1 MRAEPF
7 QIQNFINGEFVEP
20 ISGRYLDNVEPA
32 TGKPYSQVA
41 DSDAHD
47 VDLAVA
53 AAEKAFSDWSKK
65 TAAERSDFLLR
76 IAGLVERDLEKFAR
90 AESIDTGKP
99 IALARSLDI
108 PRAVANFR
116 FFATAILH
124 TESEAHI
131 TDNIAFNYTLRQPRG
146 IAGLISPWNLPLYL
160 LSWKI
165 APAIAVGNTAIAKPS
180 ELTPM
185 TAYMLCEV
193 AREVGLPNGVLNVVH
208 GTGPNV
214 GSAITA
220 HPKINTISFTGGTAT
235 GRKVAEACAPLFKK
249 VSLELG
255 GKNPNIIFAD
265 ADLDAAIAGS
275 VRSSF
280 ANQGQVCLCGSRLF
294 VERSAYKN
302 FVERFIDKA
311 SQLCLGDPLDEKTE
325 QGAIVNKTQLEKVK
339 FYVDLAQKE
348 GGKIALGGSA
358 PQAPNERCR
367 EGYFFQPTVITGL
380 SVSCRTNREEIFGPV
395 ITITPFDSEEEVIDH
410 ANDVEYGLSSSV
422 WTQNLSRAHRVAERI
437 NTGTVWVNCWLV
449 RDLRVPFGGM
459 KQSGVGREGGE
470 EALALLHRAKKCLH
484 REVRYLS
491 YENRAEV
498 EDLIARLRGYLW
510 HTSSLEG
517 FRQIH
522 AQNAIKVNRG
532 DLPKAYSQSQY
543 SNCLEE
549 GGISLFD
556 LITHRDRD
564 LIGEDLLLLDKWPGV
579 MFRHTPTVF
588 LGMELS
594 SIASNLLFYP
604 ELKRRRGLG
613 GIIPRIE
620 VCHVGDISLDLVKK
634 IGLWVEAKPT
644 DILFYRDV
652 DDAIGALAPKETQ

>member
-1 MRAEPF
+1 VRLDFPVRTKPP
-7 QIQNFINGEFVEP
+7 QIQNFIDGRFVEP
-20 ISGRYLDNVEPA
+20 IGGHYLDNIEPA

-41 DSDAHD
+41 DSDARD
-47 VDLAVA
+47 VDVAVA
-53 AAEKAFSDWSKK
+53 AADKAFCDWSKK
-65 TAAERSDFLLR
+65 TAAERSNFLLR
-76 IAGLVERDLEKFAR
+76 IAELIQRDLDKFAR
-90 AESIDTGKP
+90 AESINTGKP
-99 IALARSLDI
+99 ISLARSLDI

-131 TDNIAFNYTLRQPRG
+131 TDNVAFNYTLRQPRG
-146 IAGLISPWNLPLYL
+146 IAGLIAPWNLPLYL

-185 TAYMLCEV
+185 TAYMLCEI
-193 AREVGLPNGVLNVVH
+193 AREAGLPNGVLNVVH

-220 HPKINTISFTGGTAT
+220 HPKINTISFTGGTVT

-265 ADLDAAIAGS
+265 ADLDAAVAGT

-280 ANQGQVCLCGSRLF
+280 ANQGQVCLCGSRVF
-294 VERSAYKN
+294 VERSAYKD
-302 FVERFIDKA
+302 FVERFIERTR
-311 SQLCLGDPLDEKTE
+311 QLCLDDPLDEKTE
-325 QGAIVNKTQLEKVK
+325 QGAIVNKTQLDKVK

-348 GGKIALGGSA
+348 GGKLALGGSA
-358 PQAPNERCR
+358 PEAPNERCR
-367 EGYFFQPTVITGL
+367 DGYFFQPTVITDL

-395 ITITPFDSEEEVIDH
+395 VTITPFDSEEEVINY

-470 EALALLHRAKKCLH
+470 EALRFFTEPKNVCIAK
-484 REVRYLS
+484 
-491 YENRAEV
+491 
-498 EDLIARLRGYLW
+498 
-510 HTSSLEG
+510 
-517 FRQIH
+517 
-522 AQNAIKVNRG
+522 
-532 DLPKAYSQSQY
+532 
-543 SNCLEE
+543 
-549 GGISLFD
+549 
-556 LITHRDRD
+556 
-564 LIGEDLLLLDKWPGV
+564 
-579 MFRHTPTVF
+579 
-588 LGMELS
+588 
-594 SIASNLLFYP
+594 
-604 ELKRRRGLG
+604 
-613 GIIPRIE
+613 
-620 VCHVGDISLDLVKK
+620 
-634 IGLWVEAKPT
+634 
-644 DILFYRDV
+644 
-652 DDAIGALAPKETQ
+652 

>member
-1 MRAEPF
+1 MTKTPEN
-7 QIQNFINGEFVEP
+7 IQNFIDGQFVEP
-20 ISGRYLDNVEPA
+20 LGGRYLDNVEPA
-32 TGKPYSQVA
+32 TGKAYSQVA
-41 DSDAHD
+41 DSDARD

-53 AAEKAFSDWSKK
+53 AAAKAFIEWSRTSGSD
-65 TAAERSDFLLR
+65 RSRILLR
-76 IAGLVERDLEKFAR
+76 IADFIERDLEKLAR

-99 IALARSLDI
+99 ISLARTLDI
-108 PRAVANFR
+108 PRAASNFR

-124 TESEAHI
+124 TETEAHI
-131 TDNIAFNYTLRQPRG
+131 TDNVSFNYTLRQPRG

-165 APAIAVGNTAIAKPS
+165 APAIAVGNSAIAKPS

-185 TAYMLCEV
+185 TAYMLCEI
-193 AREVGLPNGVLNVVH
+193 AREAGLPNGVLNIVH
-208 GTGPNV
+208 GLGPNV

-294 VERSAYKN
+294 VERSAYKD
-302 FVERFIDKA
+302 FVERFIERTA
-311 SQLCLGDPLDEKTE
+311 QLCLGDPLDEKTE

-367 EGYFFQPTVITGL
+367 EGYFFQPTVITEL

-410 ANDVEYGLSSSV
+410 ANDVEYGLSSSI
-422 WTQNLSRAHRVAERI
+422 WTQNLSRAHRVAEQI

-470 EALALLHRAKKCLH
+470 EALRFFTEPKNVCIAK
-484 REVRYLS
+484 
-491 YENRAEV
+491 
-498 EDLIARLRGYLW
+498 
-510 HTSSLEG
+510 
-517 FRQIH
+517 
-522 AQNAIKVNRG
+522 
-532 DLPKAYSQSQY
+532 
-543 SNCLEE
+543 
-549 GGISLFD
+549 
-556 LITHRDRD
+556 
-564 LIGEDLLLLDKWPGV
+564 
-579 MFRHTPTVF
+579 
-588 LGMELS
+588 
-594 SIASNLLFYP
+594 
-604 ELKRRRGLG
+604 
-613 GIIPRIE
+613 
-620 VCHVGDISLDLVKK
+620 
-634 IGLWVEAKPT
+634 
-644 DILFYRDV
+644 
-652 DDAIGALAPKETQ
+652 